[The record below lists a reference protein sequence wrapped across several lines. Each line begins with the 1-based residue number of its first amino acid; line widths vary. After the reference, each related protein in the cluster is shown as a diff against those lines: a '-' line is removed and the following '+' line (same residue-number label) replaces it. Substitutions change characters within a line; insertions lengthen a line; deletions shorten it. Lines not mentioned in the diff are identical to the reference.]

1 MSCNG
6 VDVMSCNTI
15 PWTTFAFSSDVL
27 ESLRFNIPVLIV
39 IITSKPYKE
48 HICFNVDFRTTFCVS
63 A

>member
-27 ESLRFNIPVLIV
+27 ESLRFNIPVLIA
-39 IITSKPYKE
+39 IITSKP
-48 HICFNVDFRTTFCVS
+48 
-63 A
+63 